1 MDFSGEILLQ
11 PNLNRHVLLPI
22 KYDKLFKQ
30 YKDATGTFWRPEE
43 IDLTRDKNDWRN
55 LSENERRFIKYV
67 LAFFAASDGIV
78 MENLAERFM
87 NEIQIPEARAFYS
100 YQIFIEQVHSETYSL
115 LIDTYAEDEDEKI
128 SLFRAAHTMPVISKK
143 ANWALKWISDKKSN
157 FAKRLVAFAAI
168 EGIFFSG
175 SFCAIFWLRKRG
187 LMPGLT
193 FSNELISRDEGMHT
207 DFAVSLYHMLNNKLS
222 QDEIY
227 ELIGE
232 ALEIEKEFILEAL
245 PCSLIGMNSDLMSQY
260 LEFVADRLITQL
272 GYSKRWET
280 DNPFEFM
287 ELISLRPKA
296 NFFENRVG
304 EYRKADEGEKLEMIE
319 DF

>member
-287 ELISLRPKA
+287 ELISLRPKT

-304 EYRKADEGEKLEMIE
+304 EYRKADEGDKLEFVD